1 MVSGTNCGDWA
12 DGPGRL
18 AAITTPFAVQDPSCE
33 PASTAVHVKGVVRT
47 GTGAPETGEQEA
59 DTGVTP
65 PTTVGVRVTAIGLP
79 SSDVNTGDG
88 HVMVGPVDVGTRP
101 DTSEEGGPIALALSY
116 DCTAK

>member
-1 MVSGTNCGDWA
+1 MVSGTNCGDWV
-12 DGPGRL
+12 DGAVL
-18 AAITTPFAVQDPSCE
+18 LDAITTTFDVHE
-33 PASTAVHVKGVVRT
+33 LFGETASTAVHVKGVVLT
-47 GTGAPETGEQEA
+47 GNSDPETGEQEA